1 VGWLWA
7 GLGPA
12 AAGPPT
18 SGSTQPTTDIP
29 WQTVPAYISAMC
41 PGNDNQVDWTA
52 AATPQGE
59 RMTSSLSRPKKPAVV
74 PQTKRS
80 VMDTLLGE
88 SKLSAHDAGGSD
100 PYNATGRQF
109 RR

>member
-1 VGWLWA
+1 M
-7 GLGPA
+7 
-12 AAGPPT
+12 
-18 SGSTQPTTDIP
+18 S
-29 WQTVPAYISAMC
+29 

-52 AATPQGE
+52 ATTPHEGVV
-59 RMTSSLSRPKKPAVV
+59 TSLSRPAKPRVA
-74 PQTKRS
+74 PKSKRA

-88 SKLSAHDAGGSD
+88 NNLSAVDASGAD

>member
-1 VGWLWA
+1 M
-7 GLGPA
+7 
-12 AAGPPT
+12 
-18 SGSTQPTTDIP
+18 S
-29 WQTVPAYISAMC
+29 

-52 AATPQGE
+52 AATPSEGVVP
-59 RMTSSLSRPKKPAVV
+59 SLSRRPGPRVEIK
-74 PQTKRS
+74 TKRQ

-88 SKLSAHDAGGSD
+88 NSLVAIDASGND

>member
-1 VGWLWA
+1 M
-7 GLGPA
+7 
-12 AAGPPT
+12 
-18 SGSTQPTTDIP
+18 S
-29 WQTVPAYISAMC
+29 

-52 AATPQGE
+52 AATPNEGVVP
-59 RMTSSLSRPKKPAVV
+59 SLSRPAKPR
-74 PQTKRS
+74 PELTKRN

-88 SKLSAHDAGGSD
+88 NDLASYDAGGND

>member
-1 VGWLWA
+1 
-7 GLGPA
+7 
-12 AAGPPT
+12 
-18 SGSTQPTTDIP
+18 
-29 WQTVPAYISAMC
+29 MN

-52 AATPQGE
+52 AGNSHDGVAG
-59 RMTSSLSRPKKPAVV
+59 SLSRPAPPRVEPRVDHKA
-74 PQTKRS
+74 KRD

-88 SKLSAHDAGGSD
+88 NNLAAFEIGGND

>member
-1 VGWLWA
+1 M
-7 GLGPA
+7 
-12 AAGPPT
+12 
-18 SGSTQPTTDIP
+18 S
-29 WQTVPAYISAMC
+29 

-52 AATPQGE
+52 ATTPTEGVLP
-59 RMTSSLSRPKKPAVV
+59 SLSGPAKPRVT
-74 PQTKRS
+74 PQTKRN

-88 SKLSAHDAGGSD
+88 NNLAAFDAGGSD

>member
-1 VGWLWA
+1 MA
-7 GLGPA
+7 
-12 AAGPPT
+12 
-18 SGSTQPTTDIP
+18 DIP
-29 WQTVPAYISAMC
+29 PQTGRGYISAMC
-41 PGNDNQVDWTA
+41 PGSENQVDWTA
-52 AATPQGE
+52 AAAPQGD
-59 RMTSSLSRPKKPAVV
+59 RMVPSLSRQQDKPRVL

-88 SKLSAHDAGGSD
+88 NNLSAMDASGGD

>member
-1 VGWLWA
+1 M
-7 GLGPA
+7 
-12 AAGPPT
+12 
-18 SGSTQPTTDIP
+18 S
-29 WQTVPAYISAMC
+29 

-52 AATPQGE
+52 ASTPAGE
-59 RMTSSLSRPKKPAVV
+59 SALPSVGQTAKPKPRVL
-74 PQTKRS
+74 PTTKRG

-88 SKLSAHDAGGSD
+88 NNLSAQDAGGND

>member
-1 VGWLWA
+1 M
-7 GLGPA
+7 
-12 AAGPPT
+12 
-18 SGSTQPTTDIP
+18 S
-29 WQTVPAYISAMC
+29 

-52 AATPQGE
+52 ASTPAGE
-59 RMTSSLSRPKKPAVV
+59 AVV
-74 PQTKRS
+74 PSIGHNAKAMPRVLPTTKRG

-88 SKLSAHDAGGSD
+88 NNLSAQDAGGND